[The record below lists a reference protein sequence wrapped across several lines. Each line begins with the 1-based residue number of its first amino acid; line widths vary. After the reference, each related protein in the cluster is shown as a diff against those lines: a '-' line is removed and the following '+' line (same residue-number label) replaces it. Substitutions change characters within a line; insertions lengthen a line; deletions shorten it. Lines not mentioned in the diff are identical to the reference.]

1 MRPRRL
7 AAATA
12 LFLTVQ
18 ARSGFVHVYAL
29 VSIATVV
36 AVRAL
41 SPETWRGVIVPV
53 VLLGEYGTMGVFM
66 VGGLHYLG
74 RIEGST
80 AALVVSPLTLREQL
94 AGTILAPALVAT
106 PAGLLVH
113 AGLLGLDARSFLLA
127 APLLL
132 TAWLAG
138 ACGLALAS
146 RYADFTR
153 FLVASIPVVTIFS
166 LPYLAFFR
174 LVPHFTFVWLPWD
187 AALFSFA
194 NLASPRPET
203 VPYLLRLVELLGFAL
218 LFFRLAERALA
229 RHLRNEAAA

>member
-12 LFLTVQ
+12 LFLLVQ

-29 VSIATVV
+29 VSIATVLF
-36 AVRAL
+36 VRAL
-41 SPETWRGVIVPV
+41 LPETWRPIVVPA

-74 RIEGST
+74 RIEGSA
-80 AALVVSPLTLREQL
+80 AALVVSPLTHREQVV
-94 AGTILAPALVAT
+94 AMILAPALVAT

-113 AGLLGLDARSFLLA
+113 VGLLGLDESSLLLVP
-127 APLLL
+127 PLLL
-132 TAWLAG
+132 TTWIAG

-146 RYADFTR
+146 RYADFTQ
-153 FLVASIPVVTIFS
+153 FLVAAIPVVTVFS
-166 LPYLAFFR
+166 LPYLSLFDV
-174 LVPHFTFVWLPWD
+174 VPRFTFVWLPWD

-194 NLASPRPET
+194 DLALRGTEAM
-203 VPYLLRLVELLGFAL
+203 PYALRLFELLAFGG
-218 LFFRLAERALA
+218 LFFRLAERALEGV
-229 RHLRNEAAA
+229 RRNEAAA